1 MWNKKG
7 CINDMK
13 NRNIGIGIWGL
24 SFILANLLLFV
35 LENGKTITFWI
46 TAIFVWTGFVLS
58 LLFQI
63 LIWKRMENRDDYFLH
78 MPAITISYIYMA
90 VQIPVSVIFSMESNV
105 ISSQT
110 AIIINA
116 IIFVIAWATLLGS
129 FVGNNHIRKV
139 NSRQKNYHKEL

>member
-1 MWNKKG
+1 
-7 CINDMK
+7 MK

-63 LIWKRMENRDDYFLH
+63 LIWKKMANRDDYFLH
-78 MPAITISYIYMA
+78 IPAITISYIYMV
-90 VQIPVSVIFSMESNV
+90 VQIPVSVIFSMGSNM
-105 ISSQT
+105 ISSRI

-116 IIFVIAWATLLGS
+116 IIFVIAWAALLGS